1 MFLNLLKMMVLP
13 LIAGSMIAG
22 VCALR
27 SAGANTARLARVALG
42 YFAVTTIIAVV
53 IGLLVVNIFQPGRGT
68 TIDTEVSGGSD
79 ASMLDT
85 MLGVLYK
92 ICPPNVV
99 EAAATMNVLGV
110 LQFSL
115 FFGVVLSRL
124 PPETSAPMIAGVDAF
139 NQVVMG
145 MVMSILVMSSRCLV
159 DAGSRAAAPNEYALH
174 FAFPGHIFIDDVSLL
189 P

>member
-92 ICPPNVV
+92 ICPPNIV

-145 MVMSILVMSSRCLV
+145 MVMAILWLAPVGIACLIAGPPLYGSSR
-159 DAGSRAAAPNEYALH
+159 
-174 FAFPGHIFIDDVSLL
+174 
-189 P
+189 